1 MGGDGTTTTITS
13 GDGLPAGTSAALIA
27 HELKEAI
34 VGGRYAAGQRLPPER
49 RLATHF
55 STSRGTVREALRQ
68 LTQQH
73 LVERRI
79 GSGTFVTY
87 RQAIEEHEI
96 AEETSPLQLIEV
108 RMAIEPQIARLAVLH
123 ASNRDVDRLGAA
135 FEQLKR
141 GRTDPARYSAADE
154 RFHLELAACTGNPL
168 MVWLYRQINEVRLH
182 AQWAAMRHKV
192 LTPENMRL
200 YDEQHAAVLDAVRH
214 RDADGAAAAML
225 EQMAKARAD
234 LVGAQSR

>member
-1 MGGDGTTTTITS
+1 MDAGGTTTIP
-13 GDGLPAGTSAALIA
+13 GDGLPAGTSAAAIA

-79 GSGTFVTY
+79 GSGTFITY
-87 RQAIEEHEI
+87 RQAVEEHEI

-108 RMAIEPQIARLAVLH
+108 RMAVEPQMARLAVLH
-123 ASNRDVDRLGAA
+123 ASNRDLERLAA
-135 FEQLKR
+135 ALAALRRCHDAPE
-141 GRTDPARYSAADE
+141 RYSAADE
-154 RFHLELAACTGNPL
+154 QFHLALAACTGNPL

-182 AQWAAMRHKV
+182 AQWAAMRGKV

-200 YDEQHAAVLDAVRH
+200 YDDQHAAVFEAVRR
-214 RDADGAAAAML
+214 RDADAAAAAMA

-234 LVGAQSR
+234 LLGAQSR